1 MAWIV
6 DNIQWIMLA
15 SGVLTL
21 TMAQAVFAPSRTLTA
36 LFGETLEGPLARLIV
51 RNWGFLIVASAGMLI
66 YGAFHAEVRPLVL
79 TFCGAGKLC
88 FVSLVFAGGARYAKR
103 QAFLAAILDTVM
115 VILFAAYLAATL
127 APAL

>member
-21 TMAQAVFAPSRTLTA
+21 TMAQAVFAPGRTLTA

-51 RNWGFLIVASAGMLI
+51 RNWGFLIVASACMLI
-66 YGAFHAEVRPLVL
+66 YGAFHAEVRSLVL
-79 TFCGAGKLC
+79 TFCAAGKLC
-88 FVSLVFAGGARYAKR
+88 FVALVFAGGARYAKR
-103 QAFLAAILDTVM
+103 QAFIAASLDLIM
-115 VILFAAYLAATL
+115 VALFAIYLIAVT
-127 APAL
+127 